1 MPVEL
6 PYMMAVGNIG
16 PILDRIQEA
25 GTPPKFTHEFMKNSL
40 GFRSSS
46 DRGIVKVLRQLGF
59 LSSDATPTARYN
71 RFRSK
76 SSGGAVLA
84 EGLRE
89 GWAEIFLA
97 DQRAHEKS
105 SSQLAETFKGV
116 TGAGDASAAKMAQTF
131 KTLASRADW
140 SASAPHAAASSDEAP
155 ALVERPAS
163 QPASNN
169 GAADIDRSRLRLH
182 HDIHIHL
189 PATSDVAVYTAIFRA
204 LREELRD

>member
-6 PYMMAVGNIG
+6 PYMMTVGNVG
-16 PILDRIQEA
+16 AILDRIQEA
-25 GTPPKFTHEFMKNSL
+25 GTPPKFTHEFLKNSL
-40 GFRSSS
+40 GFRGSG

-59 LSSDATPTARYN
+59 LSVDSTPTARYN

-76 SSGGAVLA
+76 TAGGAVLA

-105 SSQLAETFKGV
+105 AAQLAEIFKGV
-116 TGAGDASAAKMAQTF
+116 TGAGDASASKMAQTF
-131 KTLASRADW
+131 KALASRADW
-140 SASAPHAAASSDEAP
+140 STPAPEVPP
-155 ALVERPAS
+155 ALEEPVLSPERPAEPPS
-163 QPASNN
+163 AN
-169 GAADIDRSRLRLH
+169 GATGAGVAGVAFH

-204 LREELRD
+204 LRDELRD